1 MLRNLVHLAAVAV
14 NERRQIGSRL
24 RVRGDKHLGVQRL
37 YPIECIEIRRHVV
50 DERDLVFLQC
60 RLAAETIGHKRD
72 AVRRAHTDH
81 IKEMARQR
89 DDLQLPGKV
98 RRRDVLRVALRRK
111 QKLVAQILAGIAAIQ
126 ERRLQNRAARK
137 RRFDA
142 VGKNTAAGLLLKIA
156 VSADVI
162 SVGVRIDDAAQLP
175 AALVEQLAHAPAGL
189 LIVTAVDQP
198 NVGIRLLPKA
208 NFRRAVDI
216 PRPRPDLTELIH
228 GAIPLSTS
236 SRIAQS

>member
-1 MLRNLVHLAAVAV
+1 M
-14 NERRQIGSRL
+14 
-24 RVRGDKHLGVQRL
+24 
-37 YPIECIEIRRHVV
+37 
-50 DERDLVFLQC
+50 
-60 RLAAETIGHKRD
+60 
-72 AVRRAHTDH
+72 
-81 IKEMARQR
+81 
-89 DDLQLPGKV
+89 
-98 RRRDVLRVALRRK
+98 
-111 QKLVAQILAGIAAIQ
+111 AQILTGIAAIQ

-156 VSADVI
+156 GSADVI
-162 SVGVRIDDAAQLP
+162 SVRVRDVYASQRTS
-175 AALVEQLAHAPAGL
+175 ALVEQLAHAPAGL

-228 GAIPLSTS
+228 GAISLSIS
-236 SRIAQS
+236 SRTAQS